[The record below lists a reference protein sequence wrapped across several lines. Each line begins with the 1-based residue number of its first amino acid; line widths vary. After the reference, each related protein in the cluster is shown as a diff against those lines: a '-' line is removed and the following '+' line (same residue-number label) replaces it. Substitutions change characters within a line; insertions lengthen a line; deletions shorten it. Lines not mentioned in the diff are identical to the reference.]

1 MAHRSLLIVSAVI
14 FGLTAASG
22 AMADGNAKKGKR
34 VFNKCKTCH
43 VIDKKKNR
51 IGPHL
56 VGLFGRKAGSV
67 KGFKYSKAMAKSG
80 IVWDE
85 KTLDAYVTKPKKFIP
100 GNKMTFAGL
109 KKEKQRKD
117 LIAYLKQ
124 QLAK

>member
-1 MAHRSLLIVSAVI
+1 MAHRSLLIVTAAFFSLA
-14 FGLTAASG
+14 AASG
-22 AMADGNAKKGKR
+22 ALADGDVKKGKR
-34 VFNKCKTCH
+34 VFIKCKTCH
-43 VIDKKKNR
+43 VIDKEQNR

-67 KGFKYSKAMAKSG
+67 KGFKYSSAMAKSG

-85 KTLDAYVTKPKKFIP
+85 KTLDAYITNPKKFMP
-100 GNKMTFAGL
+100 GNKMPFAGL
-109 KKEKQRKD
+109 KKHEQRED